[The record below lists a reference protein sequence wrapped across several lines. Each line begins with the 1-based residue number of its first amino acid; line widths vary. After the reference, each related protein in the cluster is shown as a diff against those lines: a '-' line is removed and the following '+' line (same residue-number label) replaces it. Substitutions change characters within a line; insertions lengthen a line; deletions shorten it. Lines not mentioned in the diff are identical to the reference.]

1 MFQNTFTAENGEG
14 LIALTSSFP
23 GEIRALEVQSG
34 KGYIIQKGVY
44 LASQP
49 GVVLETYLQK
59 KLAAGLFGGEGF
71 VMSRLS
77 GEGIVFLEIDGSV
90 VEYDLDEGEQIV
102 VSTGYVAAMDESC
115 TMELLSIKGVK
126 NVLFGGEHLFNTV
139 VTGPGRVFLQ
149 TMPLIGVAHALRP
162 YMPSGGDINI
172 DTSGD

>member
-1 MFQNTFTAENGEG
+1 MRSLQVFQGRFERWRYSQAKAISSKREFIWHRSRVWYWKPIFRKSWLPDCSEG
-14 LIALTSSFP
+14 
-23 GEIRALEVQSG
+23 RAL
-34 KGYIIQKGVY
+34 
-44 LASQP
+44 
-49 GVVLETYLQK
+49 
-59 KLAAGLFGGEGF
+59 
-71 VMSRLS
+71 SRLS